1 MAGTVPAEAHLRGS
15 PHFKA
20 LRNYTYSSSLGESL
34 SRMHV
39 SESFSPKEDTI
50 SSCYSGTSPGIDV
63 VRKAIEEGI
72 VTQCNAAGVTTL
84 TCELCK
90 VPCTGDA
97 PMAQHLDGEPH
108 RKRQRRMGAVVVSR
122 SSRASVLS
130 VHPGSGAVLPQTS
143 FTLGATGTSGEDAIQ
158 EAFKSGI
165 IERESSNGV
174 DSLICKVCCKSCT
187 GVVPMKQHLESSA
200 HIRKLR

>member
-1 MAGTVPAEAHLRGS
+1 MSGFSAEYEKFTDTRDVNTALQQGLLKKAFVGGQDYFECVVCHRSMAGTVPAEAHLRGS

-108 RKRQRRMGAVVVSR
+108 RKRQ
-122 SSRASVLS
+122 SV
-130 VHPGSGAVLPQTS
+130 
-143 FTLGATGTSGEDAIQ
+143 
-158 EAFKSGI
+158 
-165 IERESSNGV
+165 
-174 DSLICKVCCKSCT
+174 
-187 GVVPMKQHLESSA
+187 
-200 HIRKLR
+200 